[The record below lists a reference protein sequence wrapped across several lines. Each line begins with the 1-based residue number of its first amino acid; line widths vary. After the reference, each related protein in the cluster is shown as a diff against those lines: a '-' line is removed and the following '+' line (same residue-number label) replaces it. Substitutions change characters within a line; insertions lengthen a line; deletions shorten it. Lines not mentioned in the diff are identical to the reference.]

1 MIQVDSERCT
11 GCGDCVADCPAG
23 AISLFDG
30 RAVIDAALCRDC
42 GACVDTCPSGA
53 ISESSPPV
61 ATWPAPVVL
70 PAPAPALAPSAT
82 VAAWGERL
90 LPALAGAI
98 AFAGRE
104 LLPLAIE
111 ALASRVGRG
120 QTASRSRQRDGGAC
134 RSEGQHRR
142 QRRRAR
148 GV

>member
-30 RAVIDAALCRDC
+30 RAVIDAGLCRDC

-70 PAPAPALAPSAT
+70 PALAPAPAPSANM
-82 VAAWGERL
+82 AAWRERL
-90 LPALAGAI
+90 LPALAAAV

-104 LLPLAIE
+104 LLPLAIN
-111 ALASRVGRG
+111 ALVARVGSGQAVSRRG
-120 QTASRSRQRDGGAC
+120 QRGGAC
-134 RSEGQHRR
+134 QLEAHCRRHRGR
-142 QRRRAR
+142 F
-148 GV
+148 GGI